1 MMMGI
6 EIREGNYLLT
16 ILAETAYISHNGIAR
31 LITHEEM
38 LKRLYDM
45 NYQYPEVE

>member
-6 EIREGNYLLT
+6 EIREGDYLLT
-16 ILAETAYISHNGIAR
+16 ILNESAYISYKGIAR

-45 NYQYPEVE
+45 NYQYLEVE